1 MRIITLP
8 FCVRGTFYRVK
19 VKDAHPAMAGCPLQ
33 GQVLGRACVRAR
45 LAGAFALVRVGTIL
59 CEVFAST
66 MNDSNLLSAVEM
78 AEQVRARAVS
88 PVELVDAHLG
98 RIAELNAHRES
109 KLNAFVHVD
118 VDGARAQANIA
129 EAAVG
134 PGRVPIL
141 IRLDYCTACRFL

>member
-1 MRIITLP
+1 ITLP

-19 VKDAHPAMAGCPLQ
+19 VKHAHPAMAGWPLQ
-33 GQVLGRACVRAR
+33 RQVLGRACVRAR

-66 MNDSNLLSAVEM
+66 MNDLNFLSAVEM

-88 PVELVDAHLG
+88 PLELVDAHLG
-98 RIAELNAHRES
+98 RIAELNARRDPQ
-109 KLNAFVHVD
+109 LNAFVYVD
-118 VDGARAQANIA
+118 VDRAREQAKVA

-134 PGRVPIL
+134 PR
-141 IRLDYCTACRFL
+141 